1 MVAALSFNASARQ
14 ALDRTKTPAPGKTP
28 DLRVPTWTKT
38 TLANGADLIVS
49 EKHDLPL
56 VSFSITFLGGSNQFE
71 PAERTG
77 LASITAAMMSEGT
90 KTKDGEALSN
100 ALQLLGTS
108 VSTSIGGESGSM
120 TFVSTTGKF
129 DQTMDILAD
138 MLLNSTFPADALER
152 LRAQRLV
159 AITQARAQAGAIASR
174 VFPKVLYGP
183 SHPYGRVATEESI
196 KAVTRDEIVAF
207 HSQYFQPGRALDH
220 RCW

>member
-1 MVAALSFNASARQ
+1 M
-14 ALDRTKTPAPGKTP
+14 
-28 DLRVPTWTKT
+28 
-38 TLANGADLIVS
+38 S

-56 VSFSITFLGGSNQFE
+56 VSFSLTFLGGANQFE

-90 KTKDGEALSN
+90 KTRDGEALSN

-108 VSTSIGGESGSM
+108 VSTAVGGESGSM
-120 TFVSTTGKF
+120 SFVSTTGKF
-129 DQTMDILAD
+129 GQTLDILAD

-159 AITQARAQAGAIASR
+159 ALTQARAQPGAIAGR

-183 SHPYGRVATEESI
+183 AHPYGPRGHGRVDQGHHARRRSWRS
-196 KAVTRDEIVAF
+196 TRSTFSPA
-207 HSQYFQPGRALDH
+207 GRSSRSSAM
-220 RCW
+220 